1 MKSLYICLLLL
12 PGFIPGSDNESW
24 TLKKMKDGIL
34 VYNRHSNLSKFND
47 IRVEVDLPGTIDQ
60 LSAILLDVEK
70 YPGWVYATKSSTM
83 MKRVNDYEVIYY
95 SEIGTPWPA
104 ANRDYY
110 ADMKVSI
117 QRAAHT
123 LYCESIGMKDYH
135 PEKKDL
141 VRVPMSKSQWS
152 VTTLPGTRIHLQYIL
167 QLNPGGSI
175 PAWILNDFACKAPLE
190 TFSNLRRKMEE
201 LNK

>member
-12 PGFIPGSDNESW
+12 PGFIPGSDNEAW
-24 TLKKMKDGIL
+24 TLKKMKDGI
-34 VYNRHSNLSKFND
+34 VIYNRHSNLSKFND

-123 LYCESIGMKDYH
+123 LYCESIGMKDYQ
-135 PEKKDL
+135 PEKKRPRTGPD
-141 VRVPMSKSQWS
+141 VKKPMECDDPSRK
-152 VTTLPGTRIHLQYIL
+152 PDPFAIHLTVK
-167 QLNPGGSI
+167 S
-175 PAWILNDFACKAPLE
+175 
-190 TFSNLRRKMEE
+190 RRIDTGMDLKRFC
-201 LNK
+201 L

>member
-1 MKSLYICLLLL
+1 MWITAGKINRTPWDILSILREIDARKGNDYTMKSLYICLLLL

-83 MKRVNDYEVIYY
+83 MKK
-95 SEIGTPWPA
+95 IG
-104 ANRDYY
+104 
-110 ADMKVSI
+110 
-117 QRAAHT
+117 RAH
-123 LYCESIGMKDYH
+123 
-135 PEKKDL
+135 
-141 VRVPMSKSQWS
+141 V
-152 VTTLPGTRIHLQYIL
+152 
-167 QLNPGGSI
+167 
-175 PAWILNDFACKAPLE
+175 
-190 TFSNLRRKMEE
+190 
-201 LNK
+201 